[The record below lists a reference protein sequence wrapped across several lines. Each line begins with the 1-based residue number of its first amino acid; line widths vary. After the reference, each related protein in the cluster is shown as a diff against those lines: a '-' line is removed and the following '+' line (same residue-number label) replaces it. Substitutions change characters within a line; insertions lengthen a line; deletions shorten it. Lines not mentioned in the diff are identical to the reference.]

1 MTKMVKGSFIIRK
14 TAKQTKEVEGY
25 KFDLL
30 LKDNTV
36 KRMGVYSAGKEWVVT
51 DLDTGLMLCSST
63 TRKDAVARAEGE
75 TMVAKFTELVNSDKY
90 KSNLLDKPKAPTAA
104 PKKPTKKAPK
114 KEDNVNKVKELEDK
128 VAELEKALAAAKAA
142 ENGWKAKAEEYY
154 AAKKPAKAP
163 AKKPPAKKA
172 TAKKAPAKPKAPKAP
187 AKKPSNEV
195 NLETLLGTM
204 REWCKTHPNTAATR
218 KPGNNSAVRVL
229 GVERFD
235 QKTQD
240 ELTELGF
247 RWAGGPQ
254 CWMFGEQQAQKQGK
268 TVIDGR

>member
-14 TAKQTKEVEGY
+14 TTKQTKEVEGY

-114 KEDNVNKVKELEDK
+114 KEDDVDKVK
-128 VAELEKALAAAKAA
+128 
-142 ENGWKAKAEEYY
+142 EYY
-154 AAKKPAKAP
+154 AAKKPAAPKAP

-172 TAKKAPAKPKAPKAP
+172 TARKAPAKPKAPKAP

-235 QKTQD
+235 HKTQD

>member
-1 MTKMVKGSFIIRK
+1 MTKMVKGSFDVSINGEK
-14 TAKQTKEVEGY
+14 HGVNGY
-25 KFDLL
+25 LFDLL
-30 LKDNTV
+30 LADNTIR
-36 KRMGVYSAGKEWVVT
+36 KMGVYNNEIDKRWDVIDTASGKS
-51 DLDTGLMLCSST
+51 LCHST
-63 TRKDAVARAEGE
+63 TRKDAVARAESE
-75 TMVAKFTELVNSDKY
+75 PMVKQFTAYLN
-90 KSNLLDKPKAPTAA
+90 KATE
-104 PKKPTKKAPK
+104 
-114 KEDNVNKVKELEDK
+114 KEDNVDKVKELEDK

-154 AAKKPAKAP
+154 AAKKPAAPKAP
-163 AKKPPAKKA
+163 AKKPTAKKA

-195 NLETLLGTM
+195 NLNDLLATM